1 MIKTIYMC
9 ILLIT
14 FVLVIVPA
22 VNSQLTASEDLIDI
36 YDESFG
42 DFSQSYI
49 AANGL
54 PLHSLLT
61 LGHYRIFDSL
71 GNPLTLDDLVANIT
85 ESDVTFL
92 GEIHTDVV
100 AHYLEVLLLEMA
112 WDKNQT
118 LSLEMFETDVQYVV
132 NEYLAGH
139 ISEEHF
145 LKSGRSWGN
154 YDSDYRAMIEFSKEK
169 GMPVLASNA
178 PRRYIN
184 MVSRLGEESL
194 LSLSAEAKKYLP
206 PLPYPAATQDYENKF
221 RAIMSAYHTMGP
233 TISEVQEDAHL
244 EKGDV
249 KVKLAEGQLEEEL
262 GLDEEAFQQM
272 LAAQNLW
279 DASMAWSIAS
289 HLKQHPENR
298 VLHVNGS
305 FHSDYQLG
313 IPEHLQNYLPNS
325 TMLGVTIVP
334 SYEFPDFSDAMQ
346 GMGDIVIVTD
356 ANLPPSH

>member
-1 MIKTIYMC
+1 MIKTIYVC

-14 FVLVIVPA
+14 FVLLIVPA
-22 VNSQLTASEDLIDI
+22 VNSDPTASENSNDAYHELSTDL
-36 YDESFG
+36 
-42 DFSQSYI
+42 SQSYV
-49 AANGL
+49 ATSGL

-61 LGHYRIFDSL
+61 LAHYRIFDSQ
-71 GNPLTLDDLVANIT
+71 GNPLTLEDLVAHIT

-92 GEIHTDVV
+92 GETHTDAV
-100 AHYLEVLLLEMA
+100 AHYLEALLLEMA

-118 LSLEMFETDVQYVV
+118 LSLEMFETDVQHVV

-145 LKSGRSWGN
+145 LKSGRSWDN
-154 YDSDYRAMIEFSKEK
+154 YESDYRAMIEFSKEK

-194 LSLSAEAKKYLP
+194 LSLPVDAKKYLP

-221 RAIMSAYHTMGP
+221 RAIMAAYHSMGP
-233 TISEVQEDAHL
+233 TISGVQEDAHS
-244 EKGDV
+244 EKNDV
-249 KVKLAEGQLEEEL
+249 KVELVEGHIEEEF

-298 VLHVNGS
+298 VFHVNGS

-313 IPEHLQNYLPNS
+313 IPEHLQNYLPDL
-325 TMLGVTIVP
+325 TMLGIIIVP

-346 GMGDIVIVTD
+346 GLGDIVIVTD